1 MLVTLK
7 QIRVGGKSREMA
19 QDNHLVMLAW
29 QDLVG
34 ITRLRSV
41 PTTVLADR
49 MEYGLGWAVA
59 GDAIH
64 PFSDIVDNP
73 WGPMVEVRQVPD
85 PSAEILVDYGSDAPP
100 LHFFICDAL
109 NPDGSPWD
117 CCPRA
122 FLKSALDDF
131 TAETGLRFL
140 STFEQEFALTEIAPL
155 PGPSFA
161 MESMRLAAPFADLAI
176 KSLLQA
182 GVDLEALEP
191 EYGIS
196 QYEVSTAPRLGIA
209 GADQAL
215 ATREVLR
222 DVARQLGMRASFT
235 PKPNPDSV
243 GNGVHMHFSFVDD
256 AGNPAAFDP
265 DRPGEVSELAG
276 QFVAGVIRHL
286 PALTALT
293 APGPISYYRLRP
305 HSWSCAYTAF
315 GVQNREA
322 AIRVC
327 PSPQRDPAKRGA
339 AFNLEYRAADGLA
352 NIYLVLGAIIR
363 AGLEGIRQQLPQPPF
378 VEGEPDDL
386 SAGEREKLGL
396 KRLPDSLDAALAAFA
411 DDGTVQSWFSDDFR
425 TVYTNLKRFEADLAA
440 KTEPAAL
447 CEQYGLVY

>member
-1 MLVTLK
+1 MP
-7 QIRVGGKSREMA
+7 GKKHYMA
-19 QDNHLVMLAW
+19 HDNHLVMFAW

-34 ITRLRSV
+34 ITRVRSM
-41 PTTVLADR
+41 PTAVLADR

-59 GDAIH
+59 SHAIH
-64 PFSDIVDNP
+64 PFAGIVDNP

-85 PSAEILVDYGSDAPP
+85 PSAEVFVDRGPDTPP
-100 LHFFICDAL
+100 LHFFIRDAI
-109 NPDGSPWD
+109 NTDGSPWD

-131 TAETGLRFL
+131 SAETGLRFV
-140 STFEQEFALTEIAPL
+140 SAFEQEFSLTQIAPR

-161 MESMRLAAPFADLAI
+161 MESMLLAAPFAGLAI
-176 KSLLQA
+176 ESLRRA

-196 QYEVSTAPRLGIA
+196 QYEVSTAPRVGLA

-215 ATREVLR
+215 VTREVLR
-222 DVARQLGMRASFT
+222 ETARQLGMRASFT
-235 PKPNPDSV
+235 PIPDSDSV
-243 GNGVHMHFSFVDD
+243 GNGVHMHFSFVDE

-265 DRPGEVSELAG
+265 ARPGEVAEVAG

-305 HSWSCAYTAF
+305 HNWSCGYTAF

-339 AFNLEYRAADGLA
+339 AFNFEYRAADGLA
-352 NIYLVLGAIIR
+352 NLYLLVGAIVR
-363 AGLEGIRQQLPQPPF
+363 AGLEGIRQEWPQPPF

-386 SAGEREKLGL
+386 SAEKREKLGVR
-396 KRLPDSLDAALAAFA
+396 RLPDSLDAALAAFA
-411 DDGTVQSWFSDDFR
+411 ADNTVQTWFSDDFR
-425 TVYTNLKRFEADLAA
+425 IVYTNLKRFEVELAA
-440 KTEPAAL
+440 KSEPAAL
-447 CEQYGLVY
+447 CEKYRLVY

>member
-1 MLVTLK
+1 
-7 QIRVGGKSREMA
+7 MA
-19 QDNHLVMLAW
+19 QDNHLVMFAW
-29 QDLVG
+29 QDLIG
-34 ITRLRSV
+34 ITRVRSV
-41 PTTVLADR
+41 PSAVLADR

-59 GDAIH
+59 GHAIH

-73 WGPMVEVRQVPD
+73 WGSMVEVRQVPD
-85 PSAEILVDYGSDAPP
+85 PATEVFVDHGSDTPP

-131 TAETGLRFL
+131 TAQTGLRFL
-140 STFEQEFALTEIAPL
+140 SAFEHEFSLTEITPR

-161 MESMRLAAPFADLAI
+161 MESMRLAAPFTAMAI
-176 KSLLQA
+176 ESLRQA
-182 GVDLEALEP
+182 GVDLEAIEP
-191 EYGIS
+191 EYGVS
-196 QYEVSTAPRLGIA
+196 QYEVSTAPRFGVA

-215 ATREVLR
+215 VTREVLR
-222 DVARQLGMRASFT
+222 DTARQLGLRASFT
-235 PKPNPDSV
+235 PKPDPDAV
-243 GNGVHMHFSFVDD
+243 GNGVHMHFSFVDE
-256 AGNPAAFDP
+256 AGDPAAFDP
-265 DRPGEVSELAG
+265 SRPGEVAEVAG
-276 QFVAGVIRHL
+276 QFVAGVLRHL

-339 AFNLEYRAADGLA
+339 AFNLEFRAADGLA
-352 NIYLVLGAIIR
+352 NLYLLTGAIVR
-363 AGLEGIRQQLPQPPF
+363 AGLEGIRRRLPQPPF

-396 KRLPDSLDAALAAFA
+396 RRLPDSLDAALAAFA
-411 DDGTVQSWFSDDFR
+411 ADDTVQSWFSDDFR
-425 TVYTNLKRFEADLAA
+425 TVYSNLKRFEAEHAA
-440 KTEPAAL
+440 KTDPADL
-447 CEQYGLVY
+447 CAQYRLVY